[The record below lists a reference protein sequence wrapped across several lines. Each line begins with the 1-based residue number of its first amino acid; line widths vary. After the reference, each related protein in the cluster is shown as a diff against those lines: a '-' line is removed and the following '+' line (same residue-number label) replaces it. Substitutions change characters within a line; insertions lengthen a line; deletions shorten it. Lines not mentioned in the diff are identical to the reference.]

1 MKNLDL
7 KTKIFPIAT
16 ALLVFFEPIEVLLLS
31 ILWLVVID
39 IITGIYV
46 ARFIQ
51 KEAIT
56 SRGFFKKLPQ
66 VTKFL
71 VAVIAA
77 LHADPFFVQFGLPSY
92 QAAKLVISFYG
103 LYELFSIMENLGKSG
118 LPIAKQ
124 FTAILTAKLPEE
136 IKNNLPEI
144 KE

>member
-7 KTKIFPIAT
+7 KTIILPLAT
-16 ALLVFFEPIEVLLLS
+16 TILAFFEPIEVLLHS
-31 ILWLVVID
+31 ILWLVLID

-46 ARFIQ
+46 ARVIN
-51 KEAIT
+51 KEALT

-66 VTKFL
+66 VAKFL
-71 VAVIAA
+71 VAVVAA
-77 LHADPFFVQFGLPSY
+77 LHADPFFVQFGLPGF

-103 LYELFSIMENLGKSG
+103 IYELFSIMENLGKAG
-118 LPIAKQ
+118 LPVAKQ

-136 IKNNLPEI
+136 IKKNLPEI